1 MRHDEPTL
9 PDFSDTP
16 TVLDGRHRQPQRP
29 PPMWPIPAPPQR
41 THWPATRGHSPFGW
55 VIATA
60 LAASAVLL
68 LSLLSLLGVINLTSR
83 SGIFAPSKT
92 AGQSATAASTAS
104 TAASPAPTSGW
115 LQVAPASVQFGCS
128 DHQRT
133 QIVVLENRGPRPVHW
148 QAGLSVPADQ
158 ARVAISPG
166 DGELGAGESTAI
178 QLQNTSQSARQQE
191 VIRFSVTDAQ
201 AGVPASVSFTAVS
214 CN

>member
-16 TVLDGRHRQPQRP
+16 TVLDGRHRKPQRP

-41 THWPATRGHSPFGW
+41 THRPATRGHSPFGW

-92 AGQSATAASTAS
+92 AGQSATAVSTAS
-104 TAASPAPTSGW
+104 APASPAPASGW

-133 QIVVLENRGPRPVHW
+133 QIVVLANRGPRPVHW
-148 QAGLSVPADQ
+148 QTSLSVPADQ

-178 QLQNTSQSARQQE
+178 QLQSTSQSARQQE

-201 AGVPASVSFTAVS
+201 AGLPASVSFTVVG